1 MAIIGN
7 PNPSPERRSRI
18 LSRARV
24 LKQPGGGPAQQ
35 APNGSPARQAQ
46 QPQRTQKGAPAQQA
60 QTTRQA
66 QRGAAT
72 QQQPPAEPTP
82 REQYQQQV
90 GQEGGKRSFTAA
102 FTALKQTRLFRN
114 LKRGAANA
122 GQVRGKGLMG
132 LFEDNLEADLDH
144 ERARSYLAGKDVDYS
159 EYGQARREARLLQH
173 LERLGNHPIHLIRY
187 LLSLLGMNRERDF
200 KHFIVDQLKSRLD
213 VLAGRMGEFTPPQR
227 RLMAALVARASYQ
240 VGIRSAE
247 NFSPLLAAAGTAEAA
262 HWAKLSET
270 PEARAQQLAQ
280 ILKRAASPV
289 YRTALISAGRE
300 ALKKLASD
308 TVGLPPDELQLTWI
322 SLLRAADCL
331 ESNGQGQMADAL
343 VAGIFS
349 KGGPSL
355 VGSLGLVLE
364 RAMAVAP
371 GGAALVVQLIV
382 TLTARGEVKVA
393 RQLVELLRA
402 MFQQARGQCFPVFN
416 ALRDMDAQRAPEES
430 KDNLY
435 RQLEARGQQ
444 LAGLLPACS
453 RVLEKGQGIPEG
465 STALITEALLCL
477 ATLSCMG
484 GTTSGQRMLHR
495 ALLAQERGRETF
507 LTTLP
512 RVALTLAQP
521 TLVQPLWEAGLTT
534 TYYKYGGRPFLERVA
549 LHTGRAVV
557 NPLIARSRKGDVATA
572 KALLRSMIR
581 NNAALFC
588 LSADGAHLAWE
599 AIEAQRD
606 KPGLV
611 PLKKTQYRLAKIR
624 KKNSTGQHPDSIE
637 PFQDLITALAAGGV
651 RKSDP
656 RAGTGARMTLL
667 ELSANVTGQRKSN
680 RTATHLELHV
690 DQLERGSGNK

>member
-1 MAIIGN
+1 MAMIG
-7 PNPSPERRSRI
+7 NPSPERRSRI

-24 LKQPGGGPAQQ
+24 LKQPGGAPAQQ
-35 APNGSPARQAQ
+35 APRGSPAQQAQ
-46 QPQRTQKGAPAQQA
+46 QPQRTQTQKGVAAQQARPTRQAQGGAPAQQQDPHA
-60 QTTRQA
+60 LA
-66 QRGAAT
+66 
-72 QQQPPAEPTP
+72 QQQ
-82 REQYQQQV
+82 QQADGPGV
-90 GQEGGKRSFTAA
+90 KRTFTSA

-122 GQVRGKGLMG
+122 AHVRGKGLMG

-144 ERARSYLAGKDVDYS
+144 ERARSYLSGKDPEDG

-247 NFSPLLAAAGTAEAA
+247 NFWPLLAAAGAAEAI
-262 HWAKLSET
+262 HWAKLLET
-270 PEARAQQLAQ
+270 PEARAQQLVQ
-280 ILKRAASPV
+280 VLKRAASPV
-289 YRTALISAGRE
+289 YRRALIHAGRE
-300 ALKKLASD
+300 GLKKLASD
-308 TVGLPPDELQLTWI
+308 SVGLPPEEQQATW
-322 SLLRAADCL
+322 SCLLRAADCL
-331 ESNGQGQMADAL
+331 ESDAQGQLADAL
-343 VAGIFS
+343 VAGLFA
-349 KGGPSL
+349 KGGPAS
-355 VGSLGLVLE
+355 VSSLGMVLE
-364 RAMAVAP
+364 RAMKVAP
-371 GGAALVVQLIV
+371 GGAGLLVHIIV

-393 RQLVELLRA
+393 RQLAELLRA
-402 MFQQARGQCFPVFN
+402 VFQQARTQCFPVLN
-416 ALRDMDAQRAPEES
+416 ALRELDAQRAPEPS
-430 KDNLY
+430 KDTLY
-435 RQLEARGQQ
+435 RQLEVRGAQ
-444 LAGLLPACS
+444 LVGLIPAGS
-453 RVLEKGQGIPEG
+453 RVLEKGQGLPEG
-465 STALITEALLCL
+465 STALITEALLCM
-477 ATLSCMG
+477 ATLGAVG

-521 TLVQPLWEAGLTT
+521 TLVQPLWDAGLTT
-534 TYYKYGGRPFLERVA
+534 THFKYGGRPFLERVA

-557 NPLIARSRKGDVATA
+557 SPMLARTRKGDVATA

-588 LSADGAHLAWE
+588 LSSDGAHLAWE

-624 KKNSTGQHPDSIE
+624 KKNATGQHPDAIE
-637 PFQDLITALAAGGV
+637 PFQDLITALSEGGV

-656 RAGTGARMTLL
+656 RSKTGARMTLL
-667 ELSANVTGQRKSN
+667 ELSADVSAQGKSTRKP
-680 RTATHLELHV
+680 THLELHV
-690 DQLERGSGNK
+690 DQLEKPPRQ